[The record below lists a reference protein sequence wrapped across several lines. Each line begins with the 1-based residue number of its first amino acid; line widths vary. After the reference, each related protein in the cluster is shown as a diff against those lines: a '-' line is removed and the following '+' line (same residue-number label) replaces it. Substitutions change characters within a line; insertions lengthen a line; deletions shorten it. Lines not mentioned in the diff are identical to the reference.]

1 MEKQIGIRFGIRKK
15 TLVYFLI
22 LSLVPL
28 VIGGTISYII
38 TRNIL
43 KENARIHLT
52 YLTMDCGRK
61 ISYYISARYQ
71 DIKLLSRSD
80 VFKSKDTNAKQ
91 KYIEEIMEAYPGY
104 KAISVIDLD
113 GKIISCT
120 LKELVGKSRADRE
133 WFQRTIQCKQGEVIT
148 LGAYR
153 AETAGWD
160 MVLGFNSPLTDANNK
175 EVIGVLNTRMSMDY
189 IIDRIQIL
197 DERIPSVNNTYL
209 LNKKGDILAGPEK
222 SKSLT
227 TYHLYEF
234 PVIMDLLAGKTGIR
248 EYKNDRGEK
257 VITAWYVLKGE
268 GDFDGWDWGI
278 ISTEPASEAYKAAH
292 TIINILVLLVLV
304 IMVSVIIFALFISR
318 MLSRPIVQLSK
329 SALRIAGG
337 DLKPI
342 EIKHNLNDEIG
353 DLVDA
358 FNKMSEDLHIAT
370 VSRDALV
377 KEIANRKQAEKELK
391 KKMHQLERFNKLTVD
406 RELRMIELKKEINE
420 LLEQA
425 GLAKKYSTG

>member
-1 MEKQIGIRFGIRKK
+1 MEKQGGIGFGIRRKV
-15 TLVYFLI
+15 LIYFLI

-38 TRNIL
+38 TRNKL

-52 YLTMDCGRK
+52 DLTMDCGRK

-91 KYIEEIMEAYPGY
+91 KYIEEIMESCPGY

-113 GKIISCT
+113 GKIIACT
-120 LKELVGKSRADRE
+120 RKELVGKSRADRE

-197 DERIPSVNNTYL
+197 DERIQGVNNTYL
-209 LNKKGDILAGPEK
+209 LNEKGDILAGPEK
-222 SKSLT
+222 SKFFT
-227 TYHLYEF
+227 TYHLYES
-234 PVIMDLLAGKTGIR
+234 PVIKDLLAGYPYPQ
-248 EYKNDRGEK
+248 YKNKCFELGADYFFDKATEFEK
-257 VITAWYVLKGE
+257 VKEVICNL
-268 GDFDGWDWGI
+268 I
-278 ISTEPASEAYKAAH
+278 YKV
-292 TIINILVLLVLV
+292 NI
-304 IMVSVIIFALFISR
+304 
-318 MLSRPIVQLSK
+318 
-329 SALRIAGG
+329 
-337 DLKPI
+337 
-342 EIKHNLNDEIG
+342 E
-353 DLVDA
+353 
-358 FNKMSEDLHIAT
+358 
-370 VSRDALV
+370 
-377 KEIANRKQAEKELK
+377 
-391 KKMHQLERFNKLTVD
+391 
-406 RELRMIELKKEINE
+406 
-420 LLEQA
+420 
-425 GLAKKYSTG
+425 